1 MSLNFAFLIV
11 LNIDVLSNHTI
22 VSVVWVRS
30 IGALGCWFM
39 WIKLFYWMRLFRS
52 TAYFIT
58 LISQTIF
65 DVRIFSMM
73 LAIILCAFANFFFVL
88 NNNTVESD
96 GFHYVGSYVGN
107 TVADAFIA
115 MYLMGLG
122 EFDMDGYSQGTN
134 VYMTWGFFLMGTF
147 LVLVVFMNML
157 IAIMGDTFGNVQAI
171 QEESAL

>member
-1 MSLNFAFLIV
+1 
-11 LNIDVLSNHTI
+11 
-22 VSVVWVRS
+22 
-30 IGALGCWFM
+30 
-39 WIKLFYWMRLFRS
+39 
-52 TAYFIT
+52 
-58 LISQTIF
+58 
-65 DVRIFSMM
+65 M